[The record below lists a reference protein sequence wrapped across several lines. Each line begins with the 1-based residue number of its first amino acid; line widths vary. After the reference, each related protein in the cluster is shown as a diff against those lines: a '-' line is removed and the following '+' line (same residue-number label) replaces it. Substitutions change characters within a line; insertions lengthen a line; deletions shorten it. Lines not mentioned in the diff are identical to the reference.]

1 MASNKQLAANRR
13 NARHSTGPRTKI
25 GKARSC
31 QNATKHGLTA
41 ETVIYALEDPTEY
54 QAFQDAIVREF
65 KPASIVQSELV
76 LRLASLL
83 WRLRRATTIET
94 GLFRMQEE
102 LLRKSQRPR
111 LSGAPEVFRRLL
123 LIPHGPNGSQLHAK
137 AAAESNLEGEAG
149 TNLKGAQGRPEKAT
163 LVKDPARCF
172 LRIANSNDR
181 ALELISRYETALWRQ
196 TAQILFTLER
206 QRDQR
211 GGSVNRFGHGFKRS

>member
-13 NARHSTGPRTKI
+13 NARLSTGPRTKI

-54 QAFQDAIVREF
+54 QDFQDAIVREF
-65 KPASIVQSELV
+65 KPASTVQSELV

-94 GLFRMQEE
+94 GLFRIQGE
-102 LLRKSQRPR
+102 LLRKSQKPR

-123 LIPHGPNGSQLHAK
+123 LIPHGPNGSQSHAK
-137 AAAESNLEGEAG
+137 AAAETNLDGEAG
-149 TNLKGAQGRPEKAT
+149 ADLKGAQDRSEKST
-163 LVKDPARCF
+163 STKDMARCF
-172 LRIANSNDR
+172 LRVANSNDR
-181 ALELISRYETALWRQ
+181 VFELISRYEAGLWRQ
-196 TAQILFTLER
+196 AAQILFTLER
-206 QRDQR
+206 QRDHS
-211 GGSVNRFGHGFKRS
+211 SVKPLGHGFKRS